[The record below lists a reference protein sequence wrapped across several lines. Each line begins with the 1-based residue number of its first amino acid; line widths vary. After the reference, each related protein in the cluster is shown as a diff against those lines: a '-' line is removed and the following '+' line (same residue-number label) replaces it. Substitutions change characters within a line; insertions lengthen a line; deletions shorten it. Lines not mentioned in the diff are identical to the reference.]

1 MGISANG
8 VKRFIFW
15 DYRRAGWQ
23 YDVMVGII
31 LLFIFFTPREWFRD
45 WPRASTI
52 VMVPSPERGTS
63 EFLMGPE
70 EFEGVSDT
78 DRVQKAGALL
88 NSRYK
93 KHNVVRLEPIFDS
106 DQEIRGYLAVTRP

>member
-1 MGISANG
+1 MGSSADG
-8 VKRFIFW
+8 LKRFIFW

-31 LLFIFFTPREWFRD
+31 LLFIFATPREWFRD
-45 WPRASTI
+45 WPRPSSI

-70 EFEGVSDT
+70 ELEGVPENG
-78 DRVQKAGALL
+78 RVSRASMLL
-88 NSRYK
+88 NTHFK
-93 KHNVVRLEPIFDS
+93 KRNVVRVEPIFDS
-106 DQEIRGYLAVTRP
+106 DQEVRGYLAVTRP